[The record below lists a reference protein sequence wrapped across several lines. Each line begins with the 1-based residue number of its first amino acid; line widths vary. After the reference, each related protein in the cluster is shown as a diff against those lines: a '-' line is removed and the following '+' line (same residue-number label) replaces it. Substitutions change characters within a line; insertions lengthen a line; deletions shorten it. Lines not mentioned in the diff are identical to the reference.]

1 MSFLPPGAVPTIAKR
16 APSPGSPPA
25 HPLVGDSE
33 DQLRLLIEGVKDYA
47 IFMLD
52 ESGRIA
58 NWNAGAQHI
67 KGYAAEEII
76 GQHFSVFYPAEA
88 KQRRWPEHEL
98 RVARTSGRFEDEG
111 WRVRKDGSMFWANVI
126 ITALYDQQGRPR
138 GFVKVTR
145 DLTAR
150 KQVEELRNTERQM
163 TEFLAMLAH
172 ELRNPL
178 APIQTALD
186 IMALR
191 PDDLSKITWSRDLI
205 ARQVRQL
212 TRLVDDLL
220 DVSRITCG
228 KIELRREAVDLAPL
242 IAATVDTLRPRIAA
256 RQHILEVSLPTA
268 SLPVMV
274 DTVRFTQVIANLV
287 NNAIKYTP
295 NGGRIYVRASVE
307 DESAIVVVGDNGIGI
322 AQHLLTRIFD
332 VFVQGDRALDRREGG
347 LGIGLALVKR
357 LVELHNGS
365 VSAHSAGPGRGSE
378 FTLSLPLIQAG
389 TRKGVDLAPAAS
401 AAARKLRILVV
412 DDSDDAAST
421 LAALLKTLG
430 HDVRVASDGF
440 AALDA
445 APEFLPHVVLL
456 DIGLPLMDGFKVAS
470 RLAQMPSMADT
481 VLVACT
487 GYGHE
492 RERTR
497 AVEAGFHHHLVK
509 PIELQQ
515 LERILDSVP
524 ALPLAGD

>member
-1 MSFLPPGAVPTIAKR
+1 MSSSPSGAAPTVVTPAASPGA
-16 APSPGSPPA
+16 PPETA
-25 HPLVGDSE
+25 QAGESDE
-33 DQLRLLIEGVKDYA
+33 QLRLLIEGVQDYA

-52 ESGRIA
+52 ESGRVA
-58 NWNAGAQHI
+58 SWNAGAQHI
-67 KGYAAEEII
+67 KGYAAAEII
-76 GQHFSVFYPAEA
+76 GRHFSVFYPAEA

-98 RVARTSGRFEDEG
+98 HVARVSGRFEDEG

-126 ITALYDQQGRPR
+126 ITTLHDRQGRPR
-138 GFVKVTR
+138 GFAKVTR

-150 KQVEELRNTERQM
+150 RQVEELRNTERQM

-191 PDDLSKITWSRDLI
+191 PDDLSKIAWSRDLI

-228 KIELRREAVDLAPL
+228 KIKLQREPVDLAPL
-242 IAATVDTLRPRIAA
+242 IAATVDTLRPRVAA
-256 RQHILEVSLPTA
+256 RQQVIEVSLPQA

-295 NGGRIYVRASVE
+295 DGGRICVRASVE
-307 DESAIVVVGDNGIGI
+307 DDSAIVVVGDNGIGI

-332 VFVQGDRALDRREGG
+332 VFVQGDRALDRGDGG

-357 LVELHNGS
+357 LVELHSGS
-365 VSAHSAGPGRGSE
+365 VSAHSAGPGHGSE
-378 FTLSLPLIQAG
+378 FTLSLPLIRADAP
-389 TRKGVDLAPAAS
+389 KGVDLAPAAL
-401 AAARKLRILVV
+401 AQPRTLRILVV
-412 DDSDDAAST
+412 DDNNDAAT
-421 LAALLKTLG
+421 TIATLLKTLG
-430 HDVRVASDGF
+430 HDVRVAGDGLE
-440 AALDA
+440 ALDA
-445 APEFLPHVVLL
+445 APAFRPHVVLL
-456 DIGLPLMDGFKVAS
+456 DIGLPLMDGYKVAS

-487 GYGHE
+487 GYGNDRD
-492 RERTR
+492 RER
-497 AVEAGFHHHLVK
+497 AVAAGFHHHLVK
-509 PIELQQ
+509 PVDSLQ
-515 LERILDSVP
+515 LEQILDSVT
-524 ALPLAGD
+524 A